1 MPVWASA
8 IGALV
13 LGMAAAMLAMLGLSA
28 GTAYGRDY
36 HDLTPRQ
43 RVMAKLLA
51 LGALLGAV
59 AFAAVAMVLAIWTLR
74 NWLQ

>member
-8 IGALV
+8 IGTFVRGL
-13 LGMAAAMLAMLGLSA
+13 AAAMLAMVGLSA

-51 LGALLGAV
+51 VGALLGAV
-59 AFAAVAMVLAIWTLR
+59 AFAAGALVLAIWTLR

>member
-8 IGALV
+8 LGTVV
-13 LGMAAAMLAMLGLSA
+13 LGLAAAMLAMVGLSA

-51 LGALLGAV
+51 VGALLGAA
-59 AFAAVAMVLAIWTLR
+59 AFAAGAMVLAIWTLK